1 MSSTTSGSLIVR
13 GRSTGM
19 PSSSA
24 AWATGVPL
32 ARPERPRGL
41 SGWVT
46 TRTTSWDDAAS
57 ARRGGTAASGLP
69 A

>member
-1 MSSTTSGSLIVR
+1 MRTLLAGSLIVL

-32 ARPERPRGL
+32 AVPERPRGL

-46 TRTTSWDDAAS
+46 TRTTSWAESAS